1 VVAVASGTIDDVGQI
16 AAVLASF
23 AGPVDDSA

>member
-1 VVAVASGTIDDVGQI
+1 VAVAGGAIDDVGEI

-23 AGPVDDSA
+23 AGRPRD

>member
-1 VVAVASGTIDDVGQI
+1 VVEVAAGAIDDVDRI

-23 AGPVDDSA
+23 ARNQAV